1 MISRILPL
9 FYENHFI
16 TDFKEK
22 VELFNSFF
30 ADQCF
35 LMRNANK
42 LPSNLTFYTEIDYL

>member
-1 MISRILPL
+1 MITRILPS

-16 TDFKEK
+16 TYFKEK

-30 ADQCF
+30 ADQFF

-42 LPSNLTFYTEIDYL
+42 LPSNLTVYTEIDYL